1 MKSFNGMCLTT
12 LLVCGA
18 YCTSHLHAESSEVTE
33 HHNEIIEHDLST
45 DATERTTQEMEPSN
59 SRDIVD
65 DTANA
70 IDGIYISVGENAA
83 NNAVEV
89 ATEVSI
95 SNQTIDNTITSV
107 ETTVTQETPAAEADL
122 DAMVEEL
129 VQSGAVENDIST
141 LTSQPQWK
149 LILASIGSYAL
160 SLGISCQQL
169 LVNIF
174 TSLQTMLTSNSAAKK
189 TSKKI

>member
-1 MKSFNGMCLTT
+1 
-12 LLVCGA
+12 
-18 YCTSHLHAESSEVTE
+18 
-33 HHNEIIEHDLST
+33 
-45 DATERTTQEMEPSN
+45 
-59 SRDIVD
+59 
-65 DTANA
+65 
-70 IDGIYISVGENAA
+70 
-83 NNAVEV
+83 
-89 ATEVSI
+89 
-95 SNQTIDNTITSV
+95 
-107 ETTVTQETPAAEADL
+107 
-122 DAMVEEL
+122 MVEEL